1 MTTLTARKLP
11 FALAC
16 SLLCCASTSIAAQQE
31 SAEQSTP
38 QPDSRKPVANVFH
51 AVTMQPLLSAEASSS
66 DGDGNAI
73 RFFADGSAPI
83 EAMRRRLQDP
93 AQRAQLRAE
102 QDQQIREQHS
112 DIAEALDLD
121 PTTAEKL
128 LQVIADQR
136 FEGFEHF
143 YTSFGGAR
151 MGNGRSI
158 EETLQADADAET
170 RRLDRLRAVLGDERL
185 DRYASYDATLTGRGL
200 VKEFDAGLPGAGKLR
215 PEQRER
221 LILLVQEQFAWEMQ
235 QALGT
240 ASLRGTML
248 TLPTREEM
256 QRRAQ
261 LDTIE
266 SNQAHW
272 RARRQSEDIFGKRA
286 SQFLTAP
293 QLAAFR
299 QMNAK
304 RTHQLRD
311 WILQARAEAGLD
323 ANIPENPPEQS
334 EPNEPVARTPI
345 AGDVMVEITMKVNGG
360 EPMKVSHVVPNGQAA
375 EFEIGEGLS
384 VEATTTLFDDR
395 WLELRMNY
403 FEQSASGKRRIGQ
416 GGGGTANQYRP
427 DSVNSAMEMTVV
439 KGSRKGYA
447 ITGTVNVKQL

>member
-102 QDQQIREQHS
+102 QEQQIREQHS

-136 FEGFEHF
+136 FDGFEHF

-158 EETLQADADAET
+158 EETLQGDADAET

-266 SNQAHW
+266 SNEAHW
-272 RARRQSEDIFGKRA
+272 RARRQSEDIFAQRA

-304 RTHQLRD
+304 RTNQLHD
-311 WILQARAEAGLD
+311 WILQARAQAGLD
-323 ANIPENPPEQS
+323 ANIPENPAPAPPE
-334 EPNEPVARTPI
+334 PGARLPVA
-345 AGDVMVEITMKVNGG
+345 GNVLVEITLKVNGG
-360 EPMKVSHVVPNGQAA
+360 EATKVSHTGPNGQTA
-375 EFEIGEGLS
+375 EFEIGDGLV
-384 VEATTTLFDDR
+384 VEATPTLFDDR
-395 WLELRMNY
+395 WLEVQMNY
-403 FEQSASGKRRIGQ
+403 FEQSPNGKRRIGQ
-416 GGGGTANQYRP
+416 GGGGTSNQHRP
-427 DSVNSAMEMTVV
+427 DPMNTSMQETVV

-447 ITGTVNVKQL
+447 ISGTVNVRQL